1 MPSMSM
7 SSRNRR
13 AENRSVLEVTVD
25 SSSELMCVTS
35 IMHRY
40 RDVTNENNA
49 VAIVEEHNSR

>member
-13 AENRSVLEVTVD
+13 AENHSALEVTVD

-35 IMHRY
+35 IIHRY
-40 RDVTNENNA
+40 MDVTNENNA
-49 VAIVEEHNSR
+49 VAIVE

>member
-13 AENRSVLEVTVD
+13 AENHSALEVTVD

-35 IMHRY
+35 IIHRFM
-40 RDVTNENNA
+40 DVTNENNA
-49 VAIVEEHNSR
+49 VAIVE